1 MAQLPPK
8 LPSVSA
14 ESKVLVLKRIRTLS
28 HLLDN
33 AIPIPGTTYRIG
45 IDPLLGLLPGAG
57 DILGAGLSAYIVLEA
72 ARFGLPR
79 ATLARMAFNIA
90 SETAL
95 GSLPVLGDFFDATWK
110 ANTRNIALLE
120 THLDRPRPN
129 QATNWWFLILLLTG
143 LMVFVIG
150 LVVLGVLLFERL
162 LRAVGS

>member
-1 MAQLPPK
+1 MARPLPK
-8 LPSVSA
+8 VSSASA
-14 ESKVLVLKRIRTLS
+14 ESKASSLKRVRTLS

-57 DILGAGLSAYIVLEA
+57 DVVGAILSAYIVFES

-79 ATLARMAFNIA
+79 AALARMALNII

-110 ANTRNIALLE
+110 ANSRNIALLE
-120 THLDRPRPN
+120 SHLSQPRRS
-129 QATNWWFLILLLTG
+129 QKTQWWFLILLLTG
-143 LMVFVIG
+143 LMAVVVGLIAFGVF
-150 LVVLGVLLFERL
+150 LVRL
-162 LRAVGS
+162 LIETVGN